1 MIYLIG
7 LLHAVPVIVI
17 GLASGSRSRSIN
29 TAIFMACLGV
39 LTGDPAYMVVD
50 LIAVGLALWICLA
63 SIGERPNQRAD
74 NQHSPTWVSLG
85 GSNQTIVK
93 PRESQASSAYNTSSS
108 KTGGGDETRP
118 TPTTSGE
125 QQMGLLSAMRL
136 SSLYDKRIRAYG
148 LEPRELPPELHS
160 IICSSFERRAE
171 RFADMNQ
178 MAGVARRE
186 FIEASIEAAA
196 DLVVLCGIGPNSYN
210 DMRIGG
216 QASAIIEQLA
226 RTWIADGPEG
236 SIELKLMQ
244 AVSQSGN
251 LSLDFASAFKSERA
265 RQNREIL
272 AHTQA
277 EEARKNDVAVTSS
290 ALSYAEHSARLAALR
305 LATANARPVS
315 IAITRKSRATRR
327 ASLNDNSKD

>member
-1 MIYLIG
+1 MIYLIA
-7 LLHAVPVIVI
+7 LLHAVPVFVI
-17 GLASGSRSRSIN
+17 GLASGSRSLSIN

-63 SIGERPNQRAD
+63 SISERPNQRAD

-93 PRESQASSAYNTSSS
+93 PQESQACSAYNTSSS
-108 KTGGGDETRP
+108 KTAGGDETRP
-118 TPTTSGE
+118 SRTTSGE

-136 SSLYDKRIRAYG
+136 SSLYDKRIKAYG

-171 RFADMNQ
+171 RFANMSQ
-178 MAGVARRE
+178 LFGGERRD
-186 FIEASIEAAA
+186 FIEASIEDAA
-196 DLVVLCGIGPNSYN
+196 DLTVLCGIGPNPYD
-210 DMRIGG
+210 DMHIGG
-216 QASAIIEQLA
+216 RASEIIEELA

-236 SIELKLMQ
+236 SIELQLMQ
-244 AVSQSGN
+244 AVNQSGHLN
-251 LSLDFASAFKSERA
+251 LDFANAFKSERA

-272 AHTQA
+272 ASTQA
-277 EEARKNDVAVTSS
+277 EERMKNGVAAVSGG
-290 ALSYAEHSARLAALR
+290 YVEHSARLAALR
-305 LATANARPVS
+305 AQVTAARPAS
-315 IAITRKSRATRR
+315 IAVVLEPRRTRDR
-327 ASLNDNSKD
+327 LNDNSKD